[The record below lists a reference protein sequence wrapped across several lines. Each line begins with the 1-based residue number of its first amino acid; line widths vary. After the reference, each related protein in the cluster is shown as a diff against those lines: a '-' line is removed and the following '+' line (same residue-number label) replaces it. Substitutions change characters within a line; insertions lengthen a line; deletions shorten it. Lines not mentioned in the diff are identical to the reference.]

1 MKAPSRNGNRAHI
14 ATCAECGCASSLLWV
29 GWGAY
34 RMDDPETNAPL
45 ELAFLCPACAAA
57 EFDAKP
63 ASG

>member
-1 MKAPSRNGNRAHI
+1 
-14 ATCAECGCASSLLWV
+14 
-29 GWGAY
+29 
-34 RMDDPETNAPL
+34 MDDPETNAPL